1 MFGSS
6 NRSEGSSIPVAVF
19 GPRWCAATQFVR
31 RYLDRLNVPY
41 TFRDMDHDPEAA
53 TQVRWWTGGYL
64 SHPTVQVGGD
74 ILVEP
79 TSNDL
84 QTALARNRLI

>member
-1 MFGSS
+1 
-6 NRSEGSSIPVAVF
+6 
-19 GPRWCAATQFVR
+19 
-31 RYLDRLNVPY
+31 
-41 TFRDMDHDPEAA
+41 
-53 TQVRWWTGGYL
+53 VRWWTGGYL